1 MKEYLRELVVAAP
14 NALHGRH
21 VAREYLQARI
31 LGSLQRAGA
40 MASLAFHGGTALRFL
55 FSIPRYSEDL
65 DFVLVGAA
73 GVFDLRR
80 YLQAI
85 RSDLTA
91 ENYAADVRVND
102 QKVVQ
107 SGLIRF
113 QGLFHELGLS
123 AQTGEVLLIK
133 IEVDTNPPAGAGLDV
148 TIVRRYVPLR
158 LQHHDRASLLSGKLH
173 AVLQRP
179 YAKGRDL
186 YDLLWYLSAPDWP
199 APNLLLLNN
208 ALAQT
213 GWTGGEVTHDNWRV
227 VVHRRLAQLDWTSI
241 VNDVRPFLMD
251 SGAADLL
258 TPDTFARLL
267 VG

>member
-1 MKEYLRELVVAAP
+1 MKEYLRELVTAAP
-14 NALHGRH
+14 NVLYGRH
-21 VAREYLQARI
+21 IAREYLQARI

-40 MASLAFHGGTALRFL
+40 MVPLAFHSGTALRFL
-55 FSIPRYSEDL
+55 SNIPRYSEDL
-65 DFVLVGAA
+65 DFALEGAA
-73 GVFDLRR
+73 DTYDLRR

-85 RSDLTA
+85 RGDLAA
-91 ENYAADVRVND
+91 ENYPVDLRLND
-102 QKVVQ
+102 QKVVH

-113 QGLFHELGLS
+113 PGLFHELGLS
-123 AQTGEVLLIK
+123 AQPGEVLLIK
-133 IEVDTNPPAGAGLDV
+133 IEVNTNPPAGAGLDV

-199 APNLLLLNN
+199 APNLVLLNN

-213 GWTGGEVTHDNWRV
+213 GWTGGEVTAGSWRGLIR
-227 VVHRRLAQLDWTSI
+227 RRLEQLDWAAT
-241 VNDVRPFLMD
+241 VNDVRPFLMET
-251 SGAADLL
+251 GAADLL
-258 TPDTFARLL
+258 TPDTFAWLL
-267 VG
+267 AD